1 MIHLIKKDLFRVLL
15 YLLPV
20 FLILIFFFL
29 IEGDILSRKSPYIWV
44 FYMFILISGALFT
57 IEKNE
62 EKHRGYHFL
71 ARLPITDREIVTA
84 KFMLLLLVVLVL
96 LTANLVLSFT
106 RLVPPEFSGIIRLVM
121 VAFGWAYLTGIGLI
135 YVLIF
140 KMGYTRA
147 MTMVWVT
154 FIAGLFM
161 FIFLLGSILKLVNI
175 NLSQITR
182 MMLNLNPLCWV
193 VLSVLS
199 LGLYVLLMEAAI
211 RMKTKSRLDQVT

>member
-29 IEGDILSRKSPYIWV
+29 VEGDTLTRKSPYIWV

-62 EKHRGYHFL
+62 EKHGGYHFL
-71 ARLPITDREIVTA
+71 DRLPVTDREIVTS
-84 KFMLLLLVVLVL
+84 KFILLLVVVLVL
-96 LTANLVLSFT
+96 QAANLVLSFT
-106 RLVPPEFSGIIRLVM
+106 GLVPPEFSGIIRLVM

-147 MTMVWVT
+147 MTVVWVT
-154 FIAGLFM
+154 FIGGLFI
-161 FIFLLGSILKLVNI
+161 FIFLLGSILKLARI
-175 NLSQITR
+175 DLSRITR
-182 MMLNLNPLCWV
+182 VMLNLNPLCWI

-211 RMKTKSRLDQVT
+211 RMKTKSRLNQVT

>member
-29 IEGDILSRKSPYIWV
+29 VEGDTLTRKSPYIWV
-44 FYMFILISGALFT
+44 FYMFILVSGALFT

-62 EKHRGYHFL
+62 EKHGGYHFL
-71 ARLPITDREIVTA
+71 ARLPVTDREIVAA
-84 KFMLLLLVVLVL
+84 KFILLLLVVLML
-96 LTANLVLSFT
+96 LAANLALSFT
-106 RLVPPEFSGIIRLVM
+106 GLVPPEFSGIIRLVM

-147 MTMVWVT
+147 MTTVWVT
-154 FIAGLFM
+154 FIAGLFT
-161 FIFLLGSILKLVNI
+161 FIFLLGTVLKLADI
-175 NLSQITR
+175 DLARITR
-182 MMLNLNPLCWV
+182 VMLNLNPLCWI

-211 RMKTKSRLDQVT
+211 RMKTKSRRNQVT